1 MASKPIIGGYL
12 QDSSNVFAQNRLL
25 KLGVGIIACVTLWNG
40 YVINNLKDSIRT
52 QVLPPYSEK
61 KWVIT
66 DSDAN
71 DDYLADMARHIVQ
84 SLGTWNPGSVR
95 VQLNHLLRYIHPEAY
110 PKYRDRFKRIADRA
124 ERYASVSFAVQWD
137 PGQAIVR
144 DGNTLKL
151 HGVRRRI
158 TGSQVSRTEKVEYL
172 IQFVIESGRFW
183 VTDIAEK
190 TARQDEEAA

>member
-1 MASKPIIGGYL
+1 MHSKPIIGGFL

-40 YVINNLKDSIRT
+40 YVINNLKDTIRT
-52 QVLPPYSEK
+52 EIVPPYSEK

-66 DSDAN
+66 GNDAN
-71 DDYLADMARHIVQ
+71 DDYLADMARYIVQ

-95 VQLNHLLRYIHPEAY
+95 VQLNQLLRYIHPEVY
-110 PKYRDRFKRIADRA
+110 PKYRDQFKSIADRA
-124 ERYASVSFAVQWD
+124 ERYASVSFALQWD

-144 DGNTLKL
+144 QDNTLKL
-151 HGVRRRI
+151 YAVRRRI
-158 TGSQVSRTEKVEYL
+158 AGNQVSRSEKVEYV

-183 VTDIAEK
+183 VMDIAENTEK
-190 TARQDEEAA
+190 HNEEAT

>member
-1 MASKPIIGGYL
+1 MDSRPIVGGYL

-40 YVINNLKDSIRT
+40 YVINNLKDTIRT
-52 QVLPPYSEK
+52 EILPPYSEK

-66 DSDAN
+66 GNDAN

-95 VQLNHLLRYIHPEAY
+95 IQLNQLLRYIHPDAY
-110 PKYRDRFKRIADRA
+110 PKYRDQFKRIADRA

-144 DGNTLKL
+144 HGNSLKL
-151 HGVRRRI
+151 YVVRRRI
-158 TGSQVSRTEKVEYL
+158 AGNQVSRTEKVEYV

-183 VTDIAEK
+183 VTDIFEN
-190 TARQDEEAA
+190 TAKRNEDPA